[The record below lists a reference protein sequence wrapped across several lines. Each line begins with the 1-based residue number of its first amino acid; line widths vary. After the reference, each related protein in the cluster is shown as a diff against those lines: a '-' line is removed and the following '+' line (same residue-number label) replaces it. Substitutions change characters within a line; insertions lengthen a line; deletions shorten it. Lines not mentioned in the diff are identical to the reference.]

1 MGRNRDKVKYAPHEI
16 AKRWNISH
24 IASVDNHEA
33 WKTVFMA
40 LGNATVKLDRAQDQ
54 LTLLEDSMEIM
65 IEDSNKYLAAL
76 HMICQKYDLDIEG
89 VIEEAALYKHQI

>member
-65 IEDSNKYLAAL
+65 IEDSNKYQQFY
-76 HMICQKYDLDIEG
+76 QKYDLDIEG

>member
-1 MGRNRDKVKYAPHEI
+1 MARKTDKKSYAPHEV

-33 WKTVFMA
+33 WKLVFMA
-40 LGNATVKLDRAQDQ
+40 LGQATVKLDRTKEQVI
-54 LTLLEDSMEIM
+54 LLEDSMEIM

-89 VIEEAALYKHQI
+89 VIEEASLYKHQI